1 MSSRTMSGRTQ
12 SFGIQQKAIRFRI
25 MASAGSWTTPVIVG
39 GRGASASIAGA
50 GIADGVTSV
59 VRNSA
64 GKFTVTLDDSYAK
77 LETFQVSYQGSG
89 DAEDIVAQAG
99 VVSNLATSA
108 STPVTVVVKTKTG
121 GANTDPGT
129 TDVNTSINVD
139 LVFEDSGA

>member
-1 MSSRTMSGRTQ
+1 MSSRTMSGRTMT
-12 SFGIQQKAIRFRI
+12 FGIQEKAIRFRI

-59 VRNSA
+59 VRTAA
-64 GKFTVTLDDSYAK
+64 GKFTVTLDDAYAK
-77 LETFQVSYQGSG
+77 LGTAQATYQGSG
-89 DAEDIVAQAG
+89 DAEDISAQVG
-99 VVSNLATSA
+99 VISNLGT
-108 STPVTVVVKTKTG
+108 STPTTLVVKTKTG
-121 GANTDPGT
+121 TVNTDPAT